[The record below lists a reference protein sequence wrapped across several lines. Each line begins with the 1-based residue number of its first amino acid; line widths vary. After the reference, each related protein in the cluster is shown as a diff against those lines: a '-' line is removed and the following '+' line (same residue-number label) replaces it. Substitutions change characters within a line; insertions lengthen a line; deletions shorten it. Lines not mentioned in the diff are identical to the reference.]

1 METIL
6 IVDDILINR
15 VLLGE
20 IVQQIGFDVEYAENG
35 KAAIDFLYNHKIKVV
50 LMDVEMPVMNGIEA
64 TKFIKSDPK
73 LYKTKIVGVTAHDPR
88 TFFKD
93 YKDVSFDEF
102 ITKPFTVDRVSHALS
117 LFLERTDLDS

>member
-102 ITKPFTVDRVSHALS
+102 ITKPFTVDRVSRALS
-117 LFLERTDLDS
+117 LFLERTDSDS